1 MEDRLTLAQQYI
13 SEGHTKHL
21 VVRFTGIS
29 KSWYYQSIVNV
40 KGGCPGHLKAKRH
53 PIPGY
58 SKSLDGTLVLD
69 SAIVKILKDYR
80 SQIEFQNA
88 GGYQKLYHYLKR
100 DHSIIVNP
108 KKIYRLCKENDLL
121 LPRNKKKIKNIRKV
135 CYNRQING
143 PNQIWEFDIKYGYI
157 LGENQFFFLLAFID
171 VFTRE
176 PVDYYVGK
184 SCKAIHL
191 KNTFENALR
200 LRGISAADGLVI
212 RSDNGPQMTSNIFRK
227 YIEDLKADHE
237 FIPPGDS
244 NKNAHVE
251 SFFSIYELE
260 FLQVRTFWSYQE
272 AYQQTVEWMEFYKAK
287 RIHGSLNNMSPI
299 DFIRSYKQGNITI
312 PSIAV

>member
-1 MEDRLTLAQQYI
+1 MGDKLALAHEYI
-13 SEGHTKHL
+13 LKGHPKFL
-21 VVRFTGIS
+21 VLKFIEVS
-29 KSWYYQSIVNV
+29 KSKYYESFTEKKGRSPGQS
-40 KGGCPGHLKAKRH
+40 KAKGR

-58 SKSLDGTLVLD
+58 SKSVDGTIVLD

-80 SQIEFQNA
+80 DQMEFKNA

-100 DHSIIVNP
+100 DHSIIINP
-108 KKIYRLCKENDLL
+108 KKIYRLCKENGLL
-121 LPRNKKKIKNIRKV
+121 LPRNKKKIKKVRKV
-135 CYNRQING
+135 CYSRKIDG
-143 PNQIWEFDIKYGYI
+143 PNQLWEFDIKYGFI
-157 LGENQFFFLLAFID
+157 LGENRFFFLLAFID

-176 PVDYYVGK
+176 PVDYYIGK

-200 LRGISAADGLVI
+200 RKEISATDGIVI
-212 RSDNGPQMTSNIFRK
+212 RSDNGPQMTSNLFSK
-227 YIEDLKADHE
+227 YIDELKADHE
-237 FIPPGDS
+237 FIPPGAS

-272 AYQQTVEWMEFYKAK
+272 AYEQTVKWIDFYKKK

-299 DFIRSYKQGNITI
+299 DFLSSYQRGESTI
-312 PSIAV
+312 PAIAV